1 MPYLEVSQG
10 NQDEVEQVEQVQVP
24 NVEGLSIKDAE
35 KATKEVGLEIS
46 VQNDS
51 EELDR
56 ENTIIKE
63 QAPREGVSVNKGSKI
78 FVEF

>member
-10 NQDEVEQVEQVQVP
+10 NKDEVEQVEQVQVP
-24 NVEGLSIKDAE
+24 NVEGLSIKEAE
-35 KATKEVGLEIS
+35 KVTKEVGLEICI
-46 VQNDS
+46 QNNS

-63 QAPREGVSVNKGSKI
+63 QSPREGVSVNKGSKI
-78 FVEF
+78 FVQ

>member
-10 NQDEVEQVEQVQVP
+10 NKDEVEQVEQVQVP
-24 NVEGLSIKDAE
+24 NVEGLSIKEAE
-35 KATKEVGLEIS
+35 KITKEVGLEIS
-46 VQNDS
+46 IQNDS

-63 QAPREGVSVNKGSKI
+63 QSPREGVSINKGSKI

>member
-10 NQDEVEQVEQVQVP
+10 NKDEVEQVEQVQVP
-24 NVEGLSIKDAE
+24 NVERLSIKKAE
-35 KATKEVGLEIS
+35 KITKEVGLEIS
-46 VQNDS
+46 IQNDS

-63 QAPREGVSVNKGSKI
+63 QSPREGVSVNKGSKI